1 LRLLVCCV
9 LWWVWCVCWYVV
21 CGVCVCVCC
30 TFFYLSINGMI
41 RRSPACSRKKNSDD
55 RIVSLNYPF
64 LNNLETTLLPH
75 EILVVP
81 CLMELLPLYCSIQ
94 TLHTCFTVLYSNGA
108 ESTLP
113 LRDHV
118 ACLILYS
125 TMPQSAIVSMPQFRQ
140 PFGSS
145 PEIWHHQ
152 SSPRLCS
159 SFFFVTACQESDGQI
174 VRFVRLPV

>member
-1 LRLLVCCV
+1 MVNVIKRLI
-9 LWWVWCVCWYVV
+9 
-21 CGVCVCVCC
+21 
-30 TFFYLSINGMI
+30 FSLSIL
-41 RRSPACSRKKNSDD
+41 NSDD

-113 LRDHV
+113 LRDHA
-118 ACLILYS
+118 ACLVLYS

-152 SSPRLCS
+152 SSPRFCS
-159 SFFFVTACQESDGQI
+159 SFFLSQHAKSLTDKLSASPVVVLEWVWCSVVTSEQTPYVQSSFPPI
-174 VRFVRLPV
+174 I

>member
-1 LRLLVCCV
+1 MVNVIKRLM
-9 LWWVWCVCWYVV
+9 
-21 CGVCVCVCC
+21 
-30 TFFYLSINGMI
+30 FSLSIL
-41 RRSPACSRKKNSDD
+41 NSDD

-108 ESTLP
+108 ESKLP
-113 LRDHV
+113 LRDHA
-118 ACLILYS
+118 ACLVLYS

-145 PEIWHHQ
+145 PEI
-152 SSPRLCS
+152 
-159 SFFFVTACQESDGQI
+159 
-174 VRFVRLPV
+174 